1 MLLASLDGRLAL
13 RRWASRALHT
23 SYCQMQMLKLHR
35 KKQQTRCV
43 WASHFSPFTCNRN
56 PSLAAMWK
64 ASMVCLTASS
74 VAFGKERM
82 DRMPGVI
89 SDGKPNEDSR
99 FLDIN
104 QLQLITSLMVNRF
117 LGSTVRRP
125 CVAENRN
132 DQICQYTYMMQL
144 RQQFFFF
151 CSCYLIVTRNLI
163 YLTLYNIFRLGRDV
177 LPCFPVEIKVAHF
190 NALHN
195 CCGVTLSTVGVKRC
209 STAEHCVL

>member
-1 MLLASLDGRLAL
+1 MRNCWKLKCSLRHWMAVWLCDVGPVVRCT
-13 RRWASRALHT
+13 RPIGK
-23 SYCQMQMLKLHR
+23 MQMLKLHR
-35 KKQQTRCV
+35 KKNKVCV
-43 WASHFSPFTCNRN
+43 WASHFSPFTCNLN

-89 SDGKPNEDSR
+89 SDGKPNESSR
-99 FLDIN
+99 FLGIN

-125 CVAENRN
+125 CVVENSN
-132 DQICQYTYMMQL
+132 NKFVNTHDAITSAI
-144 RQQFFFF
+144 FFFF

-163 YLTLYNIFRLGRDV
+163 SHLV
-177 LPCFPVEIKVAHF
+177 
-190 NALHN
+190 
-195 CCGVTLSTVGVKRC
+195 
-209 STAEHCVL
+209 